1 MNDIAARQIRRRLEV
16 LQMPV
21 PRPEVLDEI
30 VDFCE
35 RELYVSRAEMQQRIY
50 DAVETEL
57 EAQGPDTREWNDGYA
72 AAIAEIEALA
82 EGNDV
87 AGTSGDGTPGP
98 TAA

>member
-35 RELYVSRAEMQQRIY
+35 RELYVSRAEMDRRIDHAVGVAL
-50 DAVETEL
+50 DAT
-57 EAQGPDTREWNDGYA
+57 GPDTAEWNDGYA
-72 AAIAEIEALA
+72 AALAEIEALT

-87 AGTSGDGTPGP
+87 AGTSDDGTPGP